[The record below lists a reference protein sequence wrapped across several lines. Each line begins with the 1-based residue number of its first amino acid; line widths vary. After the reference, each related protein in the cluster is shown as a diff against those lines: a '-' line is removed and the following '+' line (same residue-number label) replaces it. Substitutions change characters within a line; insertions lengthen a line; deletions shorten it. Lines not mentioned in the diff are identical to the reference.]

1 MLSSYPKAQRR
12 NRVRLNRQMLWAA
25 AMLSLASSATAANL
39 SWTGASGGTWSNA
52 ANWSTTT
59 APTNADDL
67 FILGPG
73 NQAGS
78 LSIDL
83 AASASIN
90 SLTFT
95 DPSPVTL
102 TNQSSALEQY
112 LTLGAGG
119 LTTGGGA
126 VTIGDV
132 ISAQRINLALGAS
145 QTWVVGSGGLTVPGV
160 VSGSGFG
167 LTKMGPGTL
176 TLSSAAT
183 NTFNG
188 GLGLRAGTLTLDFAN
203 LSTPTNLVSSANA
216 LTLNGG
222 TFSVLGKNA
231 TGATSAQTFTGT
243 LLGSG
248 LTPFVLN
255 KGSSAT
261 NLTLNLGAVTRQV
274 GNTVFFQTNTAWT
287 AGSSSSL
294 AGAAPTNEIVNITS
308 LTGPNGAVTM
318 PASGSYIYMGA
329 NAFWGTGT
337 STRYVAVRGAASA
350 PYQLS
355 GGPLSTAF
363 VLTGGTAS
371 TVYSTGAT
379 TALTLSGAVNNYALV
394 VNNTAACTIAL
405 GANKY
410 TLNGILGIQTALLTI
425 SSASTG
431 TVGIGA
437 ENELVFNLTTTSGV
451 TISAPIV
458 DKAANNSN
466 LTMSSSSTG
475 SVTLSGANTYSG
487 ITTLNGGT
495 LAIATD
501 GANGAASSP
510 LGAVPAAATP
520 GKLVFNGGRLS
531 ITPTAAMSLASNRG
545 IQLNGAGGVI
555 TNTAAFSV
563 SLTSIITGD
572 GALTLNATNSTGAFI
587 FGAASTFTGGATLSG
602 SGDVIVTNNA
612 AFGSVGT
619 LTLNGA
625 KLRSTTGATTTLAN
639 PVVLAANTTFPNIAS
654 EKSVIFT
661 GNAVLSGGTRTLT
674 GSTGTSVAG
683 TWTEF
688 AGNLGEA
695 SAGLG
700 LIKAGTGTIVL
711 SGASTYTGPT
721 TVSAG
726 RLLITKAAGLY
737 NGQTNFWNDT
747 NLSVASGATLAL
759 GVGQDGTSFTSAH
772 LDALLSLGSA
782 TTGFQSGSFVG
793 LDSTAGDFTYSG
805 TIADTNAGLNVL
817 GVIKLGSNRLALA
830 GANTYTGWTL
840 LGGGTLVAQHP
851 AAFGPAGKIIAYVVN
866 SAGGTSGAAS
876 SGNLEFA
883 TDSTVNAYILSG
895 TSSFATSLTLNR
907 LTDGAAFTQ
916 VMSELR
922 LGNNTFTFNKG
933 AKVTSGVP
941 SVSFTLVNLSGGAA
955 GTSTVVPTDVTIAIL
970 GPVNIGSNNAAKALA
985 LDGNTVGNTISGD
998 VTDGL
1003 NVLSLIKSGTSTW
1016 ALSGNNSYT
1025 GATSVNAGTLVL
1037 GGTNVGVGATA
1048 IVGGT
1053 LQAGADGALNP
1064 NSALTLTDAAT
1075 AILDLNGTV
1084 NAIGSLA
1091 GGGALGGN
1099 VTLGAG
1105 TLTVGGLNT
1114 STTYAGSISGP
1125 GGMVKVGAGTLTL
1138 SGNHTHAGPTQVSG
1152 GMLEVNGT
1160 LANSAVTVNADA
1172 TLLGVGSVMAATIN
1186 SGGILSPATAVTA
1199 GTLSMGTLLLK
1210 DGARLSFECG
1220 PTADL
1225 VAVTNP
1231 NGLTIEGGAI
1241 SLFAA
1246 GGLVPLSSNGTYT
1259 LFTYATAF
1267 NGASNKL
1274 SILNSVAGKT
1284 YSLNDTGSA
1293 LQVVVGT
1300 ATTSDWNGALGD
1312 NLWSSGGA
1320 GGNWKD
1326 AAAPN
1331 GLGAVI
1337 NFGLDAL
1344 TPTTVALGGPRTVGA
1359 VSFDNANG
1367 FTLGANADMLTLD
1380 NGIAAA
1386 GLAVT
1391 SGSHVINAP
1400 VRLNGPVNL
1409 APAAGTSL
1417 TVNGVVSGL
1426 GKSLSLVGAG
1436 TATLTAANTYS
1447 GGTVLAAGLLNLGH
1461 DGGLGSGTIT
1471 FAGGSLDA
1479 VAGARTLT
1487 GNNPIQVA
1495 GDFAFVGTNSL
1506 NFGTGTV
1513 TIPSAKTLTVTAGIL
1528 TMGGAITGAGFVK
1541 AGNGTLTLLGN
1552 NTFAGSLTLAASGGT
1567 VILSGNNGGRPAN
1580 ANGLTVIGNGA
1591 KLQLQ
1596 ANVSN
1601 TTAGVSTVLS
1611 AETSGNV
1618 KPLSLTDGGTLQ
1630 LRSDTSVTFA
1640 GTNNLGGLGAANVT
1654 IDLGKLSAAGVGR
1667 TLVLAPAGFAVSG
1680 ATLNVTSADDYTLS
1694 LPAISGAGA
1703 NTNTLNP
1710 TTASL
1715 LIGNYSGTAAT
1726 TLVLGGT
1733 HTANRVTGII
1743 SNGGGT
1749 TTVHKTGPGTWEL
1762 QGLNTYTGVTA
1773 VREGTLVLAGARVGT
1788 ALSGQINVSDTAGL
1802 SATLNIVDGT
1812 YSIATAI
1819 NVGNAPTT
1827 AATGTVNQTGGAIV
1841 FTSTSGN
1848 QVLVGQGTV
1857 GNVGVYNLSGGS
1869 ITTIASATRGVM
1881 MGVNGGG
1888 TSTAIFNLSGTGAL
1902 NMNVAGGANGNAIL
1916 QVGRSDTV
1924 ANNCNAT
1931 FNQTGGTA
1939 NIGILTIGGGA
1950 SSGSTGLVSTL
1961 NLTGGYFWANS
1972 FTLLAAGATNT
1983 ATINIGGTAL
1993 VHLPAFPTVRGAGST
2008 ATLNFDGGTL
2018 RPTVS
2023 STAYLSGLTNAFI
2036 KAGGARFETNA
2047 NDITI
2052 AQRLLTDANSLG
2064 GGLTKDGFG
2073 TLTLTGN
2080 NTFTGRVNVNGGVLA
2095 INGDTALGAVPAAIT
2110 ADQIVLAGGTLRA
2123 TTDTVLSANRGI
2135 TLAVNAVGMLST
2147 ATGSTFAINGK
2158 ITNGAGSGTV
2168 NLSLGSANSGTIV
2181 LNGANDYTG
2190 TTDLFG
2196 GTTVMGTVAALG
2208 TSSVNVWTGA
2218 NLDLNH
2224 LNPTGLPITL
2234 AGGGLLKTTT
2244 YTGAV
2249 TFLATSLDAA
2259 ALSLAGPATKVRI
2272 LAGQTVDLTG
2282 EARPVEF
2289 TGGTL
2294 NGLAAF
2300 VGNLIVKTTL
2310 DAAAGSISGGAVT
2323 LEGGTINLQG
2333 LVSTKALNY
2342 ASGQLLNAA
2351 NYTGTVDLLGT
2362 VTLTPGTLGNG
2373 VLQVGTGDAVI
2384 LTDDGL
2390 SNALVVS
2397 GGSLDFNGKSATSTV
2412 SYVNGTMLNAA
2423 SLTGDVTLAY
2433 VGTKA
2438 FAAGSLG
2445 AGRVIVPTGATLDFG
2460 AGFNNAV
2467 RNTGGAVNNGANYSG
2482 TMTYA
2487 GGQSVAVST
2496 DQVAKL
2502 FYETGTTAKGSGTL
2516 TSLGFGA
2523 GAAYTSTMKDAGGVA
2538 GVGYDS
2544 VVVSGVLNLAS
2555 LSAAN
2560 RLTVNLVSLDG
2571 GNVAGG
2577 NLANQTFAWNSPKHF
2592 TLFKYGT
2599 LTLGNGVTNVAD
2611 LFTVNYANFK
2621 DAYGV
2626 TAEADWFTVS
2636 NDSANGAIVLTAIPE
2651 PSTYGLGLAGLA
2663 LAFAAI
2669 RRRQRKT
2676 GAAK

>member
-1 MLSSYPKAQRR
+1 
-12 NRVRLNRQMLWAA
+12 
-25 AMLSLASSATAANL
+25 MLSLASSAPAANL
-39 SWTGASGGTWSNA
+39 TWTGATGGTWSVA
-52 ANWSTTT
+52 ANWSSLT
-59 APTNADDL
+59 APTIADDL

-78 LSIDL
+78 LSIDF
-83 AASASIN
+83 ASSASVN

-145 QTWVVGSGGLTVPGV
+145 QTWVVGSGGLTIPGV

-167 LTKMGPGTL
+167 LTKVGPGTL

-188 GLGLRAGTLTLDFAN
+188 GLALRAGTLTLDFAN

-216 LTLNGG
+216 LTLSGG

-231 TGATSAQTFTGT
+231 TGATSAQTFTST

-248 LTPFVLN
+248 LTPVVLN
-255 KGSSAT
+255 KGGSST

-274 GNTVFFQTNTAWT
+274 GSTIVFQANTPWT

-308 LTGPNGAVTM
+308 LTGLNGAVTM
-318 PASGSYIYMGA
+318 PAAGSYAYMGA

-355 GGPLSTAF
+355 GGPLTTAF
-363 VLTGGTAS
+363 ASTGGVAT
-371 TVYSTGAT
+371 TVYSTGTAT
-379 TALTLSGAVNNYALV
+379 TTQTLTGAVNNFALIA
-394 VNNTAACTIAL
+394 NNTAACTIAL

-431 TVGIGA
+431 SVGIGA

-458 DKAANNSN
+458 NKAASNSN
-466 LTMSSSSTG
+466 LTISSTSTG
-475 SVTLSGANTYSG
+475 TVTLSGANTYSG

-495 LAIATD
+495 LSIATD

-510 LGAVPAAATP
+510 LGAVPAAETP

-531 ITPTAAMSLASNRG
+531 LNLAAAFTMASNRG
-545 IQLNGAGGVI
+545 IQLNEAGGNITTWGAFSATIGSVI
-555 TNTAAFSV
+555 T
-563 SLTSIITGD
+563 GE
-572 GALTLNATNSTGAFI
+572 GALSLNVSNASGAI
-587 FGAASTFTGGATLSG
+587 YFGAASTFTGGASVNGLG
-602 SGDVIVTNNA
+602 EVAVLNGA

-619 LTLNGA
+619 LTLNGP
-625 KLRSTTGATTTLAN
+625 KLRSTTASSTTVPN
-639 PVVLAANTTFPNIAS
+639 PLVLAANTTFATVPS
-654 EKSVIFT
+654 EKSLIFS
-661 GNAVLSGGTRTLT
+661 GDAVLSGGTRTLT
-674 GSTGTSVAG
+674 GSTGSTVAG
-683 TWTEF
+683 PVTAFT
-688 AGNLGEA
+688 GNLGEA
-695 SAGLG
+695 SPGLG
-700 LIKAGTGTIVL
+700 LIKAGNGTIVL
-711 SGASTYTGPT
+711 SGTSTYTGPT
-721 TVSAG
+721 SVTAG

-737 NGQTNFWNDT
+737 NGQAAFWNDA
-747 NLSVASGATLAL
+747 NISVASGATLAL
-759 GVGQDGTSFTSAH
+759 GVGPSGTSFTSAH
-772 LDALLSLGSA
+772 LDTLLSLGSA
-782 TTGFQSGSFVG
+782 STGFQSGSFVG
-793 LDSTAGDFTYSG
+793 LDTSDGDFTYSG

-817 GVIKLGSNRLALA
+817 GVIKLGANRLALA
-830 GANTYTGWTL
+830 GPNTYTGMTM
-840 LGGGTLVAQHP
+840 LGAGTLVAQHP
-851 AAFGPAGKIIAYVVN
+851 AAFGPAGKVIAYVVN

-916 VMSELR
+916 VLSELR

-933 AKVTSGVP
+933 ARVTSGVP
-941 SVSFTLVNLSGGAA
+941 SVSFSLVNLTAGAA
-955 GTSTVVPTDVTIAIL
+955 GTSTLIPTDTTIAL
-970 GPVNIGSNNAAKALA
+970 VGPVNIGSNNAAKTLA

-998 VTDGL
+998 VTDGI
-1003 NVLSLIKSGTSTW
+1003 NVLSLLKSGTSTW
-1016 ALSGNNSYT
+1016 ALSGSNSYT
-1025 GATSVNAGTLVL
+1025 GVTTVNAGTLVL
-1037 GGTNVGVGATA
+1037 GGTNIGTGATA

-1053 LQAGADGALNP
+1053 LQASADGALNP
-1064 NSALTLTDAAT
+1064 NSALTLTDAA
-1075 AILDLNGTV
+1075 AAVLDLNGTA

-1125 GGMVKVGAGTLTL
+1125 GGLVKVGAGTLSL
-1138 SGNHTHAGPTQVSG
+1138 SGNHTYAGPTQVNG
-1152 GMLEVNGT
+1152 GVLEVNGS
-1160 LANSAVTVNADA
+1160 LANSSVTVNAD
-1172 TLLGVGSVMAATIN
+1172 TTMIGVGSVMAATIN
-1186 SGGILSPATAVTA
+1186 SGGVLSPATAVTA
-1199 GTLSMGTLLLK
+1199 GTLSIGTLLLK
-1210 DGARLSFECG
+1210 DGARLSLECG
-1220 PTADL
+1220 PTTDL
-1225 VAVTNP
+1225 VAVTSP

-1241 SLFAA
+1241 SLFAT
-1246 GGLVPLSSNGTYT
+1246 GGLLPLSSDGTYT

-1359 VSFDNANG
+1359 VSFDNANA
-1367 FTLGANADMLTLD
+1367 FTLGTNADMLTLD

-1409 APAAGTSL
+1409 APAVGTSL
-1417 TVNGVVSGL
+1417 TLNGVVSGL

-1436 TATLTAANTYS
+1436 TATLNAANTYS

-1461 DGGLGSGTIT
+1461 DSGLGSGTIT

-1479 VAGARTLT
+1479 VTGSRTLT

-1513 TIPSAKTLTVTAGIL
+1513 TIPSTKTLTVTAGTL
-1528 TMGGAITGAGFVK
+1528 TMGGTVTGTGFIK
-1541 AGNGTLTLLGN
+1541 AGNGTLELLGN
-1552 NTFAGSLTLAASGGT
+1552 NTFAGSLTLSASGGT
-1567 VILSGNNGGRPAN
+1567 VILSGNNSGRPAN
-1580 ANGLTVIGNGA
+1580 ANGLTVIGSGA
-1591 KLQLQ
+1591 KLQLR
-1596 ANVSN
+1596 ANGAN

-1630 LRSDTSVTFA
+1630 LLSDASVAFA
-1640 GTNNLGGLGAANVT
+1640 GTNNMGGLAAANVT
-1654 IDLGKLSAAGVGR
+1654 IDLGKVSAAGIGR
-1667 TLVLAPAGFAVSG
+1667 TLVLAPAGFAVSA
-1680 ATLNVTSADDYTLS
+1680 ATVNVTSADSYTLS
-1694 LPAISGAGA
+1694 LPVISGAGA
-1703 NTNTLNP
+1703 GINTFNP
-1710 TTASL
+1710 TTANL

-1762 QGLNTYTGVTA
+1762 QGLNTYTGVTV
-1773 VREGTLVLAGARVGT
+1773 VREGTLVLSGARVGT

-1802 SATLNIVDGT
+1802 NATLNIVDGS
-1812 YSIATAI
+1812 YSIASAI

-1827 AATGTVNQTGGAIV
+1827 AATGTVNQTGGAIL
-1841 FTSTSGN
+1841 FTGPTGN
-1848 QVLVGQGTV
+1848 QLLVGQGTV
-1857 GNVGVYNLSGGS
+1857 GNLGVYNLSGGS

-1881 MGVNGGG
+1881 LGVNGGG
-1888 TSTAIFNLSGTGAL
+1888 TSTAIFNLSGTGSL
-1902 NMNVAGGANGNAIL
+1902 NMNVAGGASGNAIL
-1916 QVGRSDTV
+1916 QIGRSDTV
-1924 ANNCNAT
+1924 ASNCNAT

-1939 NIGILTIGGGA
+1939 NVGILTIGGGA
-1950 SSGSTGLVSTL
+1950 TSGSTGLVSTL

-2036 KAGGARFETNA
+2036 KAGGARFDTNA
-2047 NDITI
+2047 NDITV

-2064 GGLTKDGFG
+2064 GGLTKDGYG

-2080 NTFTGRVNVNGGVLA
+2080 NTFTGRVNINGGVLA
-2095 INGDTALGAVPAAIT
+2095 INADVALGAVPAAVT
-2110 ADQIVLAGGTLRA
+2110 ADQIVLAGGTLQA

-2135 TLAVNAVGMLST
+2135 TLAVNTVGTLST
-2147 ATGSTFAINGK
+2147 ATGSTFAVNGK

-2181 LNGANDYTG
+2181 LNGANDFTG
-2190 TTDLFG
+2190 TTDLYG
-2196 GTTVMGTVAALG
+2196 GTTVLGTVAALG
-2208 TSSVNVWTGA
+2208 TSSVNVWPGA

-2224 LNPTGLPITL
+2224 LNPSGLPITL

-2249 TFLATSLDAA
+2249 TFLATSLDAP
-2259 ALSLAGPATKVRI
+2259 ALSLAGPSTKVRI
-2272 LAGQTVDLTG
+2272 LAGQTVDLAG
-2282 EARPVEF
+2282 EARPIEF

-2294 NGLAAF
+2294 NGLATFA
-2300 VGNLIVKTTL
+2300 GNLIVKTTL

-2351 NYTGTVDLLGT
+2351 NYSGNVDLLGT

-2373 VLQVGTGDAVI
+2373 VLQVGTGDAVT
-2384 LTDDGL
+2384 LADDGL
-2390 SNALVVS
+2390 SNALAIS
-2397 GGSLDFNGKSATSTV
+2397 GGSFDFNGKSASSTV
-2412 SYVNGTMLNAA
+2412 SYVNGALLNA
-2423 SLTGDVTLAY
+2423 SGLSGDVTLAY
-2433 VGTKA
+2433 VGTKT
-2438 FAAGSLG
+2438 FTAGSLG
-2445 AGRVIVPTGATLDFG
+2445 AGRVIVPSGATLDFG

-2467 RNTGGAVNNGANYSG
+2467 RNTGGAVNNGANYAG

-2487 GGQSVAVST
+2487 GGQSVAVSA

-2502 FYETGTTAKGSGTL
+2502 FFESGTTAKGSGTL

-2523 GAAYTSTMKDAGGVA
+2523 GSAYTLSMKDTASVA
-2538 GVGYDS
+2538 GLGYDS

-2669 RRRQRKT
+2669 RRRPRKT
-2676 GAAK
+2676 GAA

>member
-1 MLSSYPKAQRR
+1 
-12 NRVRLNRQMLWAA
+12 
-25 AMLSLASSATAANL
+25 MLSLASSVSAANL
-39 SWTGASGGTWSNA
+39 SWSGPTGGTWSNA
-52 ANWSTTT
+52 ANWSTAST
-59 APTNADDL
+59 PTSADDV

-90 SLTFT
+90 GLTFT
-95 DPSPVTL
+95 APSPVTL
-102 TNQSSALEQY
+102 TNQNSALDQY
-112 LTLGAGG
+112 LTLGSGG
-119 LTTGGGA
+119 ITTGGGA

-132 ISAQRINLALGAS
+132 LSGQRINLALGAS
-145 QTWVVGSGGLTVPGV
+145 QTWVVGSGGLAIPGV
-160 VSGSGFG
+160 ISGSGFA
-167 LTKMGPGTL
+167 LTKTGPGTL

-188 GLGLRAGTLTLDFAN
+188 GVTLRAGTLALDFAN

-231 TGATSAQTFTGT
+231 TAATTAQAFASTVF
-243 LLGSG
+243 GSG
-248 LTPFVLN
+248 LTPIVLN

-261 NLTLNLGAVTRQV
+261 NLTLSLGAVTRQV
-274 GNTVFFQTNTAWT
+274 GSTILIQPNTAWT
-287 AGSSSSL
+287 SGSSSTTV
-294 AGAAPTNEIVNITS
+294 GAAPTNEIVNITG
-308 LTGPNGAVTM
+308 LTGLNGAVTM
-318 PASGSYIYMGA
+318 PASGSFIYLGA

-337 STRYVAVRGAASA
+337 STRYVSVRGAASG

-355 GGPLSTAF
+355 GSPLTTAF
-363 VLTGGTAS
+363 ALTGGVAT
-371 TVYSTGAT
+371 TVYSSGASATTQTLTGAV
-379 TALTLSGAVNNYALV
+379 SNYALI
-394 VNNTAACTIAL
+394 VNNTSASTIAL

-431 TVGIGA
+431 TVGIGV
-437 ENELVFNLTTTSGV
+437 ENELVVNLTTSSGV

-466 LTMSSSSTG
+466 LTLSSSGTG
-475 SVTLSGANTYSG
+475 TFTLSGANTYSG

-495 LAIATD
+495 LAITTD

-520 GKLVFNGGRLS
+520 GKLVFNGGKLS
-531 ITPTAAMSLASNRG
+531 ITPTAALSLASNRG
-545 IQLNGAGGVI
+545 IQLNGAGGTI

-563 SLTSIITGD
+563 TLNSTLAGD
-572 GALTLNATNSTGAFI
+572 GALTLVTSNATGSFI
-587 FGAASTFTGGATLSG
+587 VGGTNTFTGGATLSG
-602 SGDVIVTNNA
+602 SGDVIASNNA

-619 LTLNGA
+619 LTLNGP
-625 KLRSTTGATTTLAN
+625 RIRGTTGWVTTLAN

-654 EKSVIFT
+654 EKSLIFT

-674 GSTGTSVAG
+674 GSIGASVGGAS
-683 TWTEF
+683 TEF
-688 AGNLGEA
+688 AGNLSEA
-695 SAGLG
+695 AAGSG
-700 LIKAGTGTIVL
+700 LVKAGNGTIIL
-711 SGASTYTGPT
+711 SGTSTYTGPT

-726 RLLITKAAGLY
+726 RLLITKSAGLY
-737 NGQTNFWNDT
+737 NGQTNLWTDT
-747 NLSVASGATLAL
+747 NISVASGATLAL
-759 GVGQDGTSFTSAH
+759 GVGPAGASFTSAH
-772 LDALLSLGSA
+772 LDALLSLGTAS
-782 TTGFQSGSFVG
+782 TGFQNGSFVG
-793 LDSTAGDFTYSG
+793 LDTTAGDFSYAG
-805 TIADTNAGLNVL
+805 TIADTNGGANVL
-817 GVIKLGSNRLALA
+817 GLIKLGANRLALD

-851 AAFGPAGKIIAYVVN
+851 AAFGAAGKMIAFLVN
-866 SAGGTSGAAS
+866 SAGGASGAGTSGS
-876 SGNLEFA
+876 LEFA

-895 TSSFATSLTLNR
+895 TSSFPTALTLNR
-907 LTDGAAFTQ
+907 LTEGDAFTH
-916 VMSELR
+916 VLSELR

-941 SVSFTLVNLSGGAA
+941 SVSFTLVNLSGGST
-955 GTSTVVPTDVTIAIL
+955 GTSTMVPTDVTIAIL
-970 GPVNIGSNNAAKALA
+970 GPVNIGSNNAAKTLA
-985 LDGNTVGNTISGD
+985 LDGNTVGNTIAGD

-1003 NVLSLIKSGTSTW
+1003 NVLTLNKTGTSTW
-1016 ALSGNNSYT
+1016 ALLGNNAYT
-1025 GATSVNAGTLVL
+1025 GATTVTSGTLVF
-1037 GGTNVGVGATA
+1037 GGTNVGAGATA

-1075 AILDLNGTV
+1075 AVLDLNGTV

-1091 GGGALGGN
+1091 GGGAVGGN
-1099 VTLGAG
+1099 ITLGAG

-1114 STTYAGSISGP
+1114 STTYAGSISGA
-1125 GGMVKVGAGTLTL
+1125 GGLVKVGAGTLTL
-1138 SGNHTHAGPTQVSG
+1138 SGNHTHAGPTLVNG
-1152 GMLEVNGT
+1152 GMLEVNGA
-1160 LANSAVTVNADA
+1160 LANSSVTVNADT

-1186 SGGILSPATAVTA
+1186 SGGTLSPATAVTA
-1199 GTLSMGTLLLK
+1199 GTLSVGTLLLK
-1210 DGARLSFECG
+1210 EGSRLSLECG
-1220 PTADL
+1220 PTTDL
-1225 VAVTNP
+1225 VAVTTP

-1241 SLFAA
+1241 SLFAT
-1246 GGLVPLSSNGTYT
+1246 GGLLPLSSNGTYT

-1312 NLWSSGGA
+1312 GLWSSGGA

-1326 AAAPN
+1326 AAVPN

-1337 NFGLDAL
+1337 TFGLDASA
-1344 TPTTVALGGPRTVGA
+1344 PTTVALGGPRTVGA
-1359 VSFDNANG
+1359 ISFDNANA
-1367 FTLGANADMLTLD
+1367 FTLGTNADVLTLD

-1400 VRLNGPVNL
+1400 LRLNGPVNL

-1417 TVNGVVSGL
+1417 TLNGVVSGL

-1436 TATLTAANTYS
+1436 TATLNAANTYS

-1461 DGGLGSGTIT
+1461 DSGLGSGTLT

-1479 VAGARTLT
+1479 VVGARTLT
-1487 GNNPIQVA
+1487 ANNPIQVA
-1495 GDFAFVGTNSL
+1495 GDFTFVGTNSL
-1506 NFGTGTV
+1506 NLGTGTV
-1513 TIPSAKTLTVTAGIL
+1513 TIPSAKTLAVSAGTL
-1528 TMGGAITGAGFVK
+1528 TIGGAITGTGFVK
-1541 AGNGTLTLLGN
+1541 AGNGTLELLGN
-1552 NTFAGSLTLAASGGT
+1552 NTFAGALTLAANGGT
-1567 VILSGNNGGRPAN
+1567 VILSGNNSARPAN

-1596 ANVSN
+1596 ANVAN
-1601 TTAGVSTVLS
+1601 TAAGVSTVLS

-1640 GTNNLGGLGAANVT
+1640 GTNNLGGLGVANVT
-1654 IDLGKLSAAGVGR
+1654 IDLGKVSAAGVGR
-1667 TLVLAPAGFAVSG
+1667 TLVLAPAGFAMSG
-1680 ATLNVTSADDYTLS
+1680 ATVNVTSADDYTLS
-1694 LPAISGAGA
+1694 LPVISGAGA

-1715 LIGNYSGTAAT
+1715 LLGNYSGTAAT

-1733 HTANRVTGII
+1733 HTANRVTGVIG
-1743 SNGGGT
+1743 NGGGT
-1749 TTVHKTGPGTWEL
+1749 TTVLKSGPGTWEL
-1762 QGLNTYTGVTA
+1762 QGANTYTGVTYA
-1773 VREGTLVLAGARVGT
+1773 REGTLVLAGARAGT

-1812 YSIATAI
+1812 YSIASAI
-1819 NVGNAPTT
+1819 NVANAPTT
-1827 AATGTVNQTGGAIV
+1827 AATGIVNQTGGAIV
-1841 FTSTSGN
+1841 FTNTSGN
-1848 QVLVGQGTV
+1848 QLLVGQGTV
-1857 GNVGVYNLSGGS
+1857 GNQGVYNLSGGS

-1881 MGVNGGG
+1881 LGVNGGG
-1888 TSTAIFNLSGTGAL
+1888 TSTGTFNLSGTGTL
-1902 NMNVAGGANGNAIL
+1902 NMNSAGGANGNAIL
-1916 QVGRSDTV
+1916 QIGRSDTV
-1924 ANNCNAT
+1924 ASNCTAT

-1939 NIGILTIGGGA
+1939 NVGILTMGGGA
-1950 SSGSTGLVSTL
+1950 TSGSTGVVSTL

-2047 NDITI
+2047 NDITV

-2064 GGLTKDGFG
+2064 GGLTKDGYG

-2095 INGDTALGAVPAAIT
+2095 INADAALGAVPAVAT
-2110 ADQIVLAGGTLRA
+2110 ADQIVLAGGTLQA
-2123 TTDTVLSANRGI
+2123 TADAVLSANRGI
-2135 TLAVNAVGMLST
+2135 TLAVNTVGMLST
-2147 ATGSTFAINGK
+2147 ATGSTFVINGK
-2158 ITNGAGSGTV
+2158 ISNGTGAGTV
-2168 NLSLGSANSGTIV
+2168 NLSLGAANSGTIV
-2181 LNGANDYTG
+2181 LYGANDFSG

-2218 NLDLNH
+2218 TLDLNH

-2249 TFLATSLDAA
+2249 TFLANSLDAA
-2259 ALSLAGPATKVRI
+2259 ALSLAGPTTKVRV
-2272 LAGQTVDLTG
+2272 LAGQTVDLAG
-2282 EARPVEF
+2282 EARPIEF

-2300 VGNLIVKTTL
+2300 TGNLIVKATL
-2310 DAAAGSISGGAVT
+2310 DAAAGNVSGGAVT

-2351 NYTGTVDLLGT
+2351 NYTGNVDLMGT

-2373 VLQVGTGDAVI
+2373 VLQVGAGDAVT
-2384 LTDDGL
+2384 LADDGL
-2390 SNALVVS
+2390 SNAIAIS
-2397 GGSLDFNGKSATSTV
+2397 GGSFDFNGKSASSRV
-2412 SYVNGTMLNAA
+2412 SYANGTLVNAS
-2423 SLTGDVTLAY
+2423 SLSGDVTLAY
-2433 VGTKA
+2433 TGTKT

-2445 AGRVIVPTGATLDFG
+2445 AGRVIVPVGATLDFG
-2460 AGFNNAV
+2460 TGFGNAV

-2487 GGQSVAVST
+2487 GGQSVAVSA

-2502 FYETGTTAKGSGTL
+2502 FFESGTTAKGSGTL
-2516 TSLGFGA
+2516 SSLGFGA
-2523 GAAYTSTMKDAGGVA
+2523 GSAYTLTMKDTGGVA
-2538 GVGYDS
+2538 GVGFDS
-2544 VVVSGVLNLAS
+2544 VVISGGLDLAS

-2560 RLTVNLVSLDG
+2560 RLTVNVVSLDG
-2571 GNVAGG
+2571 GNIAGG
-2577 NLANQTFAWNSPKHF
+2577 NLDHQTFAWNSPKHF
-2592 TLFKYGT
+2592 TLFKYGS
-2599 LTLGNGVTNVAD
+2599 LALGNGVTNVAD
-2611 LFTVNYANFK
+2611 LFTVNYAGFK

-2626 TAEADWFTVS
+2626 SAEADWFTVS

-2663 LAFAAI
+2663 LALAAF

-2676 GAAK
+2676 GTAK